1 MMATVDITRA
11 LATPGYMEPS
21 ELTWLAQQASCSH
34 LIAEIG
40 CWQGRSTR
48 VLADHTPG
56 TVFAIDH
63 FLGVPELLYELTD
76 RPPYWLYKNFTM
88 HLIDRENVVPI
99 RKSSREAARLLSA
112 LRFDMVFID
121 GDHEYQSVCE
131 DIRWWTPLVASGGI
145 LCGHDYQDAIGVE
158 QAVSEL
164 LPMATVVE
172 ETTIW
177 WVRL

>member
-1 MMATVDITRA
+1 VTVDITRA
-11 LATPGYMEPS
+11 LATPGYMEPA
-21 ELTWLAQQASCSH
+21 ELTWLAERASMAH

-48 VLADHTPG
+48 VLADHSPG

-63 FLGVPELLYELTD
+63 FLGVPELLYELAD
-76 RPPYWLYKNFTM
+76 RPPYWLYKSFIM

-99 RKSSREAARLLSA
+99 RRSSRDASKLLSK

-121 GDHEYQSVCE
+121 GDHEYQAVHE
-131 DIRWWTPLVASGGI
+131 DIRWWTPLVAPGGI

-158 QAVSEL
+158 QAVGEL
-164 LPMATVVE
+164 LPHAMIADDTS
-172 ETTIW
+172 IW
-177 WVRL
+177 WVTL